1 VSTNRMTSSHAETF
15 VASLRQ
21 PLQKSRRERAEADR
35 RRRKWHAG
43 RTLGV
48 PAPNQALQPTATRF
62 VSSYFRD

>member
-1 VSTNRMTSSHAETF
+1 MSIDTITSSRAETF
-15 VASLRQ
+15 VASVRP